1 MDLLRKCLSVFISTV
16 LFPNQLQPATWQRAE
31 RPPCL
36 WEQGT
41 LQVEMTWRMHR
52 LLGSCSTT
60 FRGRFRQRNVPLG
73 FASSATP
80 VMAADLSWGLM
91 NSVRKLLAKMTAD
104 KLWLMAAITVSLLG
118 CLLGILYV
126 LVLR

>member
-1 MDLLRKCLSVFISTV
+1 
-16 LFPNQLQPATWQRAE
+16 
-31 RPPCL
+31 
-36 WEQGT
+36 
-41 LQVEMTWRMHR
+41 
-52 LLGSCSTT
+52 
-60 FRGRFRQRNVPLG
+60 
-73 FASSATP
+73 
-80 VMAADLSWGLM
+80 MAADLSWELM

>member
-1 MDLLRKCLSVFISTV
+1 
-16 LFPNQLQPATWQRAE
+16 
-31 RPPCL
+31 
-36 WEQGT
+36 
-41 LQVEMTWRMHR
+41 MTWRAHR
-52 LLGSCSTT
+52 LLRSCSTT
-60 FRGRFRQRNVPLG
+60 FRGRMGSLCWRPGKVYRFRQRNVPLG

-91 NSVRKLLAKMTAD
+91 NSVRKLLAKMAAD
-104 KLWLMAAITVSLLG
+104 KLWLMAAITFSLLG

>member
-1 MDLLRKCLSVFISTV
+1 
-16 LFPNQLQPATWQRAE
+16 
-31 RPPCL
+31 
-36 WEQGT
+36 
-41 LQVEMTWRMHR
+41 MTWWVHR

-60 FRGRFRQRNVPLG
+60 FRGRMGVCVGGREKVCRFRQRNVPLG
-73 FASSATP
+73 FALSATP
-80 VMAADLSWGLM
+80 VMAADLSWELM

>member
-1 MDLLRKCLSVFISTV
+1 MDLSCKSLSVFISTV

-73 FASSATP
+73 FASS
-80 VMAADLSWGLM
+80 MAADLSWGLM